1 MPIIDFHAHILPG
14 ADHGSR
20 HTVTSLA
27 QLELIRQAGT
37 DAVVATPH
45 FYPDQDNPDRFIAR
59 RAAAAERLCARRNSD
74 FPRVY
79 LGAEVAVCPFLD
91 RMEREELQALCV
103 QGTDVMLLEMPTR
116 EWDTTLLATVYAIR
130 KLGFTVVLAHIDRY
144 PFRDVEKLL
153 ADGFLAQINASAL
166 FRLFGSSRY
175 AGLLGNEQI
184 VALGSDLHGD
194 APKGYHAFSRLR
206 QKYPLA
212 DAVFARTARLLT
224 GAVPMG
230 QTERAKEAA
239 CTTG

>member
-20 HTVTSLA
+20 HTATSLA
-27 QLELIRQAGT
+27 QLELIRQGGT

-45 FYPDQDNPDRFIAR
+45 FYPDQDNPERFVAR
-59 RAAAAERLCARRNSD
+59 RAAAAERLLSRRTSD

-79 LGAEVAVCPFLD
+79 LGAEVAVCPYLD
-91 RMEREELQALCV
+91 QMGREALSSLCV

-116 EWDTTLLATVYAIR
+116 EWDSTLLATVRAIR

-144 PFRDVEKLL
+144 PFRNVEPLL
-153 ADGFLAQINASAL
+153 ADGFLAQINAVAL

-175 AGLLGNEQI
+175 AELLVNEQI

-194 APKGYHAFSRLR
+194 APKGYRAFARLR
-206 QKYPLA
+206 QKYPQC
-212 DAVFARTARLLT
+212 DGVFARTAKLLK
-224 GAVPMG
+224 GAVPLG
-230 QTERAKEAA
+230 EPEKITV
-239 CTTG
+239 